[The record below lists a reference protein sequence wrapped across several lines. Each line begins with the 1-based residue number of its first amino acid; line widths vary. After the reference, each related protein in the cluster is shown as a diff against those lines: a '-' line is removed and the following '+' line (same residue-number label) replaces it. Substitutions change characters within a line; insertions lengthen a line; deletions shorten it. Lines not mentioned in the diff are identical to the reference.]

1 MYEFP
6 SSASYE
12 SLSNFFYFL
21 DTDWFD
27 PVALG
32 MESRL
37 IVDSQLAV
45 SSFKDSKTSGPG
57 QARLNV
63 NATTQSISTTSL
75 HISAYNA
82 TMNVTTNITTV
93 ETSYVRHGGWIAA
106 DDDNDPWF
114 QVDFRTNVT
123 VTALVT
129 QGLDSGIGW
138 VTKYTLAYGYD
149 KDDLQDYNV
158 DGEIKVMFYVIHLY
172 FSTPFANDILRKPLR
187 LV

>member
-1 MYEFP
+1 
-6 SSASYE
+6 
-12 SLSNFFYFL
+12 
-21 DTDWFD
+21 
-27 PVALG
+27 

-63 NATTQSISTTSL
+63 NATTQSISTTRL
-75 HISAYNA
+75 HIIAHNA
-82 TMNVTTNITTV
+82 TMNETTNTTTV
-93 ETSYVRHGGWIAA
+93 ETSYVRHGGWIVA
-106 DDDNDPWF
+106 DDDSDPWF

-123 VTALVT
+123 VTALIT

-138 VTKYTLAYGYD
+138 VTNYTLAYGYD
-149 KDDLQDYNV
+149 KDDLQDYNYNV